1 MIISRRDKIM
11 ATIIVFFLFI
21 AFLSL
26 AWLSKTG
33 GFKILADV
41 IQKGL

>member
-1 MIISRRDKIM
+1 MITSRKDKII
-11 ATIIVFFLFI
+11 ATLIVFFLFL

-26 AWLSKTG
+26 AWLSKSG
-33 GFKILADV
+33 GFQILADV

>member
-21 AFLSL
+21 SFLGL

>member
-1 MIISRRDKIM
+1 M
-11 ATIIVFFLFI
+11 AGLIVFFLISSFI
-21 AFLSL
+21 SL

-41 IQKGL
+41 IKKGL

>member
-1 MIISRRDKIM
+1 MIVTRRDKIL
-11 ATIIVFFLFI
+11 AVIIVFFLFI
-21 AFLSL
+21 SFLSL